1 MNPTSSGDILLST
14 KCKKSSVRC
23 QVPSSLSKRGCL
35 KAPVVSHNTSKKKK
49 GRQAGVIPL
58 SQRNLPIPVTTHTPL
73 TYCYSI
79 HCLEI
84 EAVRCKATEG
94 EESEEP
100 ALLCSTGRVPPE
112 ICVGTMLSKLGR
124 ERARPWRRRACCMP
138 FPFSYQAA
146 KTAAS
151 VPGGMQSSFKEGQFR
166 VRVRQFSIPLPPVK
180 PNDQE
185 QER

>member
-1 MNPTSSGDILLST
+1 MSN
-14 KCKKSSVRC
+14 
-23 QVPSSLSKRGCL
+23 
-35 KAPVVSHNTSKKKK
+35 KKK

-58 SQRNLPIPVTTHTPL
+58 SQRSLPIPVTTHIPL
-73 TYCYSI
+73 TYCYFI
-79 HCLEI
+79 YCLEI

-100 ALLCSTGRVPPE
+100 ALLCLTGRVSPE

-124 ERARPWRRRACCMP
+124 EWQRRACCMP

-151 VPGGMQSSFKEGQFR
+151 VPGGMQNSFKEGQFR
-166 VRVRQFSIPLPPVK
+166 VRIRQFRIPLPPVK
-180 PNDQE
+180 PGDQE